1 MRSTQQWNDP
11 FAMAMGSADPALQA
25 IVVLLVFA
33 ILTLPLWVVIVSYIS
48 TTLCRDTVSQHK
60 HAGQAK
66 ANSPSSSSHQRS
78 PSPSSKVSS
87 RVAMY
92 TSDDLVPSSSVAA
105 HGNVNTSSRKKES
118 FSSPPSREGLRS
130 PTYNNLA
137 VSQLG
142 RATPE
147 RERDKSQEKSKG
159 RASFTDIAASGPTN
173 TSNSYS
179 TNTSSTNTS
188 SSEGA
193 MSAMP
198 TTTHGT
204 HLTNPRTRP
213 ETSSWQPA
221 KGSDA
226 V

>member
-105 HGNVNTSSRKKES
+105 HGNVNTSSRKKAQES
-118 FSSPPSREGLRS
+118 FSGPPSREGLRS

-159 RASFTDIAASGPTN
+159 RASFIDIAASGPTN

-179 TNTSSTNTS
+179 TNTSSTNTNTS

-193 MSAMP
+193 MSAMA
-198 TTTHGT
+198 TTTHGP
-204 HLTNPRTRP
+204 HLTNPRARP
-213 ETSSWQPA
+213 ETGSWQPA
-221 KGSDA
+221 
-226 V
+226 